1 MYSFYNEFM
10 EIIQSENRA
19 SSLKLV
25 MSKLERKEIDIVSL
39 YTEIL
44 GPALN
49 SMEQEEN
56 DEAFIWREH
65 VRSSIIRTIIENC
78 YPYVIFEREEKYN
91 NIKVDKKV
99 AVVCPSEELHEIG
112 ARMIADFFTLLGYD
126 STFVGSNTPKE
137 EFLSALR
144 IIDLDYIA
152 ISVSGPYNL
161 IAARKAIK
169 KIREANPKVKILV
182 GGRAFY
188 HRENSFKEVGA
199 DMYIDSFEDI
209 MRLSKEEEQ

>member
-1 MYSFYNEFM
+1 
-10 EIIQSENRA
+10 
-19 SSLKLV
+19 

-112 ARMIADFFTLLGYD
+112 ARMIADFFTLLG
-126 STFVGSNTPKE
+126 
-137 EFLSALR
+137 LS
-144 IIDLDYIA
+144 
-152 ISVSGPYNL
+152 L
-161 IAARKAIK
+161 IHILLVH
-169 KIREANPKVKILV
+169 ITVQSKVVVLSRLHMV
-182 GGRAFY
+182 RA
-188 HRENSFKEVGA
+188 
-199 DMYIDSFEDI
+199 
-209 MRLSKEEEQ
+209 